1 MLAPIPD
8 IADLRSA
15 ADKAIGFRDAL
26 TKQRDDN
33 TKEIKRLENE
43 DATLRLVAS
52 LIRSLADAE
61 VKEGIDA
68 VTKLQTEGLQEIFYD
83 QDLRMEAEIT
93 EQRGKVAVNLLT
105 VDTKAEGIE
114 IKDDPLESMG
124 GAVATVESVLLRVIV
139 VLRRNMRPMLL
150 LDETLG
156 AVAKGYIE
164 RVAGFLTTLC
174 QRLDMDILAVT
185 HDPLLID
192 AAQKAYVIEPTPR
205 GVVFK
210 ERR

>member
-1 MLAPIPD
+1 MLAPVPSIS
-8 IADLRSA
+8 DLRSM

-26 TKQRDDN
+26 TKQHADN
-33 TKEIKRLENE
+33 TAEIKRLENE

-61 VKEGIDA
+61 VKDGIEA
-68 VTKLQTEGLQEIFYD
+68 VTKLQTEGLQEIFYN

-105 VDTKAEGIE
+105 VDKKDEGIE

-124 GAVATVESVLLRVIV
+124 GSVASVESVLLRVIV
-139 VLRRNMRPMLL
+139 ILRRGMRPMIL
-150 LDETLG
+150 LDETLS
-156 AVAKGYIE
+156 AIAKGYIE
-164 RVAGFLTTLC
+164 RMAGFLTTLC
-174 QRLDMDILAVT
+174 SRLGMDILAVS

-192 AAQKAYVIEPTPR
+192 AAQKAYVIEATPR

>member
-1 MLAPIPD
+1 MLTSLPEIKT
-8 IADLRSA
+8 LRSQ
-15 ADKAIGFRDAL
+15 ADQAIGFRDAL
-26 TKQRDDN
+26 GKQHSDN
-33 TKEIKRLENE
+33 ETEINRLENE

-61 VKEGIDA
+61 VKEGIEA
-68 VTKLQTEGLQEIFYD
+68 VTKLQTEGLQEIFFD
-83 QDLRMEAEIT
+83 QNLSLEAEVT
-93 EQRGKVAVNLLT
+93 EERGKVAVNLLT
-105 VDTKAEGIE
+105 VDATAADYE
-114 IKDDPLESMG
+114 IKDDPLETMG

-139 VLRRNMRPMLL
+139 VLRRQMRPVLL
-150 LDETLG
+150 LDETLS

-164 RVAGFLTTLC
+164 RMAGFLTTLC
-174 QRLDMDILAVT
+174 VRLDMDILAVT

-192 AAQKAYVIEPTPR
+192 AAQKAYVIEATPN